1 MRKLPFG
8 VGRDGDGDRESL
20 VNEEEEEEDEE
31 QASFL
36 IFGTEGSRKGILLCL
51 VI

>member
-8 VGRDGDGDRESL
+8 VGRDGDGDGESL
-20 VNEEEEEEDEE
+20 VNEEEEDEE